1 MDYKEIKEHK
11 DNLERFDDWG
21 TEKGQSLLRL
31 EIALALWEIAA
42 ALRDAEAQHIREL
55 LALKAMR
62 DKH

>member
-1 MDYKEIKEHK
+1 MDAKKIKEHK

-42 ALRDAEAQHIREL
+42 ALRDAEAQHIQEL
-55 LALKAMR
+55 L
-62 DKH
+62 D